1 MDEADQIHES
11 SCGSR
16 KPPRNPLIAIESL
29 DDPDIQRSAC
39 LLVVGHLLITC
50 ALGPIVALI
59 AWSLVCGNCLILTPG
74 NLLGSLF
81 AILFFGYPFLLPF
94 CVLTW
99 LGCALLHKL
108 HLRSV
113 LLWAVGGALIGCS
126 IALFY
131 LLFATWPKGPSSEEG
146 TAIGLASGILL
157 RWLWIPR
164 RS

>member
-1 MDEADQIHES
+1 MGEADQIDES
-11 SCGSR
+11 SCGSQ
-16 KPPRNPLIAIESL
+16 KPPHHSLIAIESL
-29 DDPDIQRSAC
+29 DAPDIQRSGC
-39 LLVVGHLLITC
+39 LLIVGHLLITC
-50 ALGPIVALI
+50 ALGPTSAVV
-59 AWSLVCGNCLILTPG
+59 AWSLVCGNWQILTPS

-81 AILFFGYPFLLPF
+81 AFLFFGYPFLLPF

-113 LLWAVGGALIGCS
+113 FLWAVGGALIGVS

-131 LLFATWPKGPSSEEG
+131 LLFATWPKGPSAEEG
-146 TAIGLASGILL
+146 TAIGLASGVLL